1 MSWTYSMVLIGLE
14 VLLPSNL
21 KQRWD
26 LVKLKQ
32 TQLSQPNSTSTQ
44 VGSDKVISWT
54 TTTTPT
60 QSNV

>member
-32 TQLSQPNSTSTQ
+32 TLLSQPNSTSTQ

-54 TTTTPT
+54 NTTPPT
-60 QSNV
+60 QSNF